1 MIKHL
6 PPETLF
12 KMGDE
17 VHKVVEQELSYLRG
31 KNVITEEDLKTTH
44 NILTASGLYLEQ
56 SYREA
61 RLSSGQPEK
70 TKTCIREN
78 SHNQNMYDELLAT
91 YCDYKYGKKSPN
103 ENKKTERELIDYDHA
118 TILLWGAKQVVPI
131 SKIEKRNGVL
141 TPKTHGGLLGSSLCY
156 RKETGQSF
164 LLGKGVNASPL
175 NMNAISYNKW
185 GCRFYSSGEDIII
198 QTLNPDGSLFAETK
212 VRLYNSW

>member
-1 MIKHL
+1 
-6 PPETLF
+6 
-12 KMGDE
+12 MG
-17 VHKVVEQELSYLRG
+17 
-31 KNVITEEDLKTTH
+31 I
-44 NILTASGLYLEQ
+44 
-56 SYREA
+56 
-61 RLSSGQPEK
+61 
-70 TKTCIREN
+70 
-78 SHNQNMYDELLAT
+78 
-91 YCDYKYGKKSPN
+91 
-103 ENKKTERELIDYDHA
+103 KKTERELIDYDHA

-198 QTLNPDGSLFAETK
+198 QTLNPDGSLLRKLKFVCITVGK
-212 VRLYNSW
+212 TVPLTFCYRIHIVQYVIFHL